1 MPPEVLVPFLAVF
14 TAVALLVLAGWLL
27 IVRRR
32 TRRREHLERRLG
44 ETGDGEALLVLD
56 EAVLRG
62 PPPSLGRRVDRAFER
77 MIARTGLD
85 LQADLALAIIL
96 FAGIVLAVVV
106 FVWRYQEEPWLAI
119 PAFLLGGAIPLV
131 YFWWKQRTWRRQL
144 QLQLPDA
151 LFLLARSLRAGRSID
166 QAIELV
172 GSQGVLPLRR
182 EFARMSR
189 QLDLGLSLGTVV
201 RNTAD
206 RLGLLDFNIFASVV
220 ALHRST
226 GGNLPFLLDRLATAA
241 RDRNQFEGQYRAA
254 TVLGRTSAAFIVA
267 MVGVILFYLL
277 FFQRQWAS
285 QFFDTSQ
292 GYLGVA
298 LFASAM
304 LLELAGLALLVW
316 LLRHDY

>member
-1 MPPEVLVPFLAVF
+1 
-14 TAVALLVLAGWLL
+14 
-27 IVRRR
+27 
-32 TRRREHLERRLG
+32 
-44 ETGDGEALLVLD
+44 
-56 EAVLRG
+56 
-62 PPPSLGRRVDRAFER
+62 
-77 MIARTGLD
+77 
-85 LQADLALAIIL
+85 
-96 FAGIVLAVVV
+96 
-106 FVWRYQEEPWLAI
+106 
-119 PAFLLGGAIPLV
+119 
-131 YFWWKQRTWRRQL
+131 
-144 QLQLPDA
+144 
-151 LFLLARSLRAGRSID
+151 
-166 QAIELV
+166 
-172 GSQGVLPLRR
+172 
-182 EFARMSR
+182 MSR